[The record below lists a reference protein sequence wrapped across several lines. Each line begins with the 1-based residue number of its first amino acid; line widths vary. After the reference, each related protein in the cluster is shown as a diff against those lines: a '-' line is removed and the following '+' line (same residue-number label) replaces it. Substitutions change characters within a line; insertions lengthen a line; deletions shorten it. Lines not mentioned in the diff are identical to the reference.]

1 MKCVIIIGL
10 ALIGVCTS
18 EDKYTD
24 RYDDINVDEILS
36 NKRLFTSYIKCLM
49 DQGRCT
55 PEGNTLKVHVTDAIQ
70 NSCSKCTEIQKTKAR
85 KVVNYIRENNKD
97 VWDELIKK
105 YDPKDE
111 YKEKYEAF
119 LEGKF

>member
-55 PEGNTLKVHVTDAIQ
+55 PEGNTLKGMCGISVIFFFLLFCLKHEKLKE
-70 NSCSKCTEIQKTKAR
+70 NR
-85 KVVNYIRENNKD
+85 NY
-97 VWDELIKK
+97 KK
-105 YDPKDE
+105 M
-111 YKEKYEAF
+111 
-119 LEGKF
+119 L